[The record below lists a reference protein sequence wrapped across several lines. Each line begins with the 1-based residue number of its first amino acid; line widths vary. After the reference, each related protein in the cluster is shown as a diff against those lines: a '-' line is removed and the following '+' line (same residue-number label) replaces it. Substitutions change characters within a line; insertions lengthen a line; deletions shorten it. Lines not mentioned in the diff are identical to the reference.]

1 MKHYLLSFLLTM
13 AVFCVFQTAS
23 ANEPEDNESRHVIVT
38 LKSGEKVEGYIYRNW
53 QPENSPFREPNYM
66 FKMTYT
72 PDGDEKIEYT
82 ADDVISIKFVKAT
95 ENDPEGQLWE
105 SRPLARPNF
114 RSRYDT
120 TQRLFCV
127 NKVGKNATTYWWNV
141 LASAGQNLSRQEIKT
156 YYGVRFHNDPDG
168 IVYTYSLVN
177 SVITEKKY
185 PGLSDFYM
193 EWFKGPEGKVH
204 QKESEEND
212 AWILDMYDAYLEQMG
227 DEAANLPYSIK
238 DKKAKKK

>member
-1 MKHYLLSFLLTM
+1 MKHYLLSFLLM
-13 AVFCVFQTAS
+13 MSVISIFQTAS
-23 ANEPEDNESRHVIVT
+23 AKEPKDNESRHVIVT
-38 LKSGEKVEGYIYRNW
+38 LKSGEKVEGYIYQNW
-53 QPENSPFREPNYM
+53 QPENSPFRKPNYM
-66 FKMTYT
+66 FKMTLN
-72 PDGDEKIEYT
+72 PDDDEKIEYT
-82 ADDVISIKFVKAT
+82 ADDIISVKFVKVT
-95 ENDPEGQLWE
+95 ENNPEGQLWE
-105 SRPLARPNF
+105 SRSLARPNF
-114 RSRYDT
+114 RSRYNT

-156 YYGVRFHNDPDG
+156 YFGVRFHNDPDG

-177 SVITEKKY
+177 SVLTDKKY

-212 AWILDMYDAYLEQMG
+212 AWILDMYDAYLEKMG
-227 DEAANLPYSIK
+227 DEAANLPYSTK
-238 DKKAKKK
+238 DKKK

>member
-1 MKHYLLSFLLTM
+1 MRHYLLSFLLM
-13 AVFCVFQTAS
+13 MSVISVFQTAS
-23 ANEPEDNESRHVIVT
+23 AKEPKDNESRRVIVT
-38 LKSGEKVEGYIYRNW
+38 LKSGEKVEGYIYQNW
-53 QPENSPFREPNYM
+53 QPENSPFRKPNYM
-66 FKMTYT
+66 FKMTHN
-72 PDGDEKIEYT
+72 PDDDEKIEYT
-82 ADDVISIKFVKAT
+82 ADDIISVKFVKVT
-95 ENDPEGQLWE
+95 ENNPEGQLWE
-105 SRPLARPNF
+105 SRPLARSNF
-114 RSRYDT
+114 RSRYNT

-156 YYGVRFHNDPDG
+156 YFGVRFHNDPDG

-177 SVITEKKY
+177 SVLTDKKY

-212 AWILDMYDAYLEQMG
+212 AWILDMYDAYLEKMG
-227 DEAANLPYSIK
+227 DEAANLPYSTK
-238 DKKAKKK
+238 NKKK